1 VRARATPPTPPCTA
15 STPARVFEGE
25 DLPIELTL
33 GEDNGLRGYP
43 AREFSGTRRL
53 RFNLEDRID
62 TGLEVRTVRFGLV
75 PFFDA
80 AWIGDEGWGSPLASV
95 GVGLRIGSPEIFGR
109 GVLRFDLAFPLTEV
123 GGESFDPSLSIALGQ
138 VFTFFGN
145 SSLLSS
151 R

>member
-1 VRARATPPTPPCTA
+1 MVSPPPQLFGRPQEL
-15 STPARVFEGE
+15 SQE
-25 DLPIELTL
+25 LELTL

-43 AREFSGTRRL
+43 AREFSGSRRV
-53 RFNLEDRID
+53 RFNFEDRID
-62 TGLEVRTVRFGLV
+62 TGLEFRTVRLGLV
-75 PFFDA
+75 PFFDT
-80 AWIGDEGWGSPLASV
+80 AWIGDNEWGSPLASV
-95 GVGLRIGSPEIFGR
+95 GLGLRIGSPEIFGR

-145 SSLLSS
+145 SSLLTS